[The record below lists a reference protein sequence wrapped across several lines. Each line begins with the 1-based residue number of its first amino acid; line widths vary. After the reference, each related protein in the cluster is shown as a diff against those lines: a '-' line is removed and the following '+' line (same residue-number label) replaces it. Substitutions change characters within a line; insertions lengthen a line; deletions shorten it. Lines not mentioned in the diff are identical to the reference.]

1 MDWSIII
8 EFIQPELFIL
18 VVFLWV
24 IGLFLKK
31 APSFKA
37 EWAIPFILLFI
48 SVLITIPYI
57 AIVGD
62 EGFGADIVIVGIIQ
76 AVLIAGTAVFGNELI
91 KQGSRKTRLKKENT
105 R

>member
-1 MDWSIII
+1 MDWNVII
-8 EFIQPELFIL
+8 EFIQPELFVL

-37 EWAIPFILLFI
+37 EWAIPFILLLV
-48 SVLITIPYI
+48 SALITIPYI
-57 AIVGD
+57 AIVG
-62 EGFGADIVIVGIIQ
+62 EKGFGADIIIVGIIQ

-91 KQGSRKTRLKKENT
+91 KQSSKKRMRDNG
-105 R
+105 